1 MPTNGLTYPHDQHPN
16 HGTTVEVAEGVLWL
30 TMPMGGSL
38 THINLYLLEDDDGW
52 FVVDTGLGTNETRDL
67 WLDIFETSLRGKPVK
82 GVICTHMHPDHIGQA
97 GMITDRFRVPLYMTR
112 SEYYQARSMFAG
124 FSSYGA
130 NWLSQEFYQRSGMD
144 TSHLEKAGREW
155 RRRAPE
161 MQARFRARAEEREG
175 EHAAFPVGFRRLQ
188 EGDVLTIGGHDWLVM
203 VGSGHS
209 PEHAC
214 LFCKSLRVLISGDQ
228 ILPVITSN
236 VSVHPSEPEANPL
249 KVWMESHDR
258 FLDLPENTFVLPAHN
273 LPFYGVRPRLRALI
287 NHHEDRMLAIE
298 EHCTTPQ
305 TAKALLPVLFKREL
319 DARQMM
325 MALGEAIAHCHL
337 LLHRNKIER
346 ILDDDG
352 IYRYLSIDPDL
363 ERRKHPGHHD
373 APDDSPMLV

>member
-1 MPTNGLTYPHDQHPN
+1 MPTNGLTYPHDKHPA
-16 HGTTVEVAEGVLWL
+16 HGTTVEVAEGVFWL

-52 FVVDTGLGTNETRDL
+52 FVVDTGLATTDTRDL
-67 WLDIFETSLRGKPVK
+67 WHEIFETSLRGKPVK

-97 GMITDRFRVPLYMTR
+97 GMITDHFRVPLYMTR
-112 SEYYQARSMFAG
+112 SEYYQARTMFSG

-130 NWLSQEFYQRSGMD
+130 NWLSQEFYQRQGMD
-144 TSHLEKAGREW
+144 TSHMERAGREW
-155 RRRAPE
+155 RRRSPGMA
-161 MQARFRARAEEREG
+161 ARFKKQAESSEAD
-175 EHAAFPVGFRRLQ
+175 HAAFPVGFRRLQ

-203 VGSGHS
+203 VGAGHS

-236 VSVHPSEPEANPL
+236 VSVHPTEPEANPL
-249 KVWMESHDR
+249 KIWMESHDR

-273 LPFYGVRPRLRALI
+273 LPFYGVRERLRALI

-298 EHCTTPQ
+298 EHCTTPH

-337 LLHRNKIER
+337 LLHRNRIER
-346 ILDDDG
+346 NLDDDG
-352 IYRYLSIDPDL
+352 VYRYLSIDPDL
-363 ERRKHPGHHD
+363 ERRKHPDKHD
-373 APDDSPMLV
+373 APDDTPLMV